1 MNSTIKAYS
10 GIILLAISWGT
21 IPLII
26 RTSDISSIGLVGI
39 RTFLGTI
46 FLATLLIRKDFN
58 LKELAKPGLILGPL
72 LAVHW
77 VTMFESIELNS
88 IAVGIGLIFSYP
100 LFVLLI
106 EFLRGNKPR
115 VYQIVL
121 IFLGFFGL
129 YNLLDISNIKSFEGV
144 VYGLIS
150 AISLSLI
157 ITIGESYSSKLGG
170 LKVAFAQLSVA
181 ALILINFT
189 FESRYWLSENIA
201 VSIFLGFFLTGLGL
215 MTYWYVVKIIK
226 PIAVSTISYLEPVT
240 GVVLGAILLNETLTS
255 RQLIGFILVVLVG
268 IGQIYFD
275 SKIKPASKVW

>member
-1 MNSTIKAYS
+1 MNSTTKAYS

-58 LKELAKPGLILGPL
+58 LKELAKPGIILGPL

-100 LFVLLI
+100 LFVLII

-215 MTYWYVVKIIK
+215 MTYWYVVKIII

-275 SKIKPASKVW
+275 SKIKPASKV

>member
-1 MNSTIKAYS
+1 MNPTTKAYS

-46 FLATLLIRKDFN
+46 FLATLLVRKDFN
-58 LKELAKPGLILGPL
+58 LKELVKPGLILGPL

-106 EFLRGNKPR
+106 EFLRGNKPK

-240 GVVLGAILLNETLTS
+240 GVVLGAILLNETLTF

-275 SKIKPASKVW
+275 SKIKPASKV

>member
-1 MNSTIKAYS
+1 MNSTTKAYS

-144 VYGLIS
+144 VFGLIS

-181 ALILINFT
+181 ALILLNFT

-240 GVVLGAILLNETLTS
+240 GVVLGAILLNETLTF

-275 SKIKPASKVW
+275 SKIKPASKV

>member
-189 FESRYWLSENIA
+189 FESRYWLSENIT

-275 SKIKPASKVW
+275 SKIKPASKV

>member
-1 MNSTIKAYS
+1 MNSTTKAYS

-170 LKVAFAQLSVA
+170 LKVAFAQLLVA

-275 SKIKPASKVW
+275 SKIKPASKV

>member
-1 MNSTIKAYS
+1 M
-10 GIILLAISWGT
+10 
-21 IPLII
+21 
-26 RTSDISSIGLVGI
+26 VI

-58 LKELAKPGLILGPL
+58 PKELAKPGLILGPL

-100 LFVLLI
+100 LFVLII

-275 SKIKPASKVW
+275 SKIKPASKV

>member
-1 MNSTIKAYS
+1 MNPTTKAYS

-46 FLATLLIRKDFN
+46 FLATLLVRKDFN
-58 LKELAKPGLILGPL
+58 LKELVKPGLILGPL

-106 EFLRGNKPR
+106 EFLRGNKPK

-201 VSIFLGFFLTGLGL
+201 VSIFLGFFLTGVGL

-240 GVVLGAILLNETLTS
+240 GVVLGAILLNETLTF

-275 SKIKPASKVW
+275 SKIKPASKV

>member
-1 MNSTIKAYS
+1 MNSTTKAYS

-240 GVVLGAILLNETLTS
+240 GVVLGAILLNETLTF

-268 IGQIYFD
+268 ISQIYFD
-275 SKIKPASKVW
+275 SKIKPASKV

>member
-226 PIAVSTISYLEPVT
+226 HIAVSTISYLEPVT

-275 SKIKPASKVW
+275 SKIKPASKV

>member
-1 MNSTIKAYS
+1 MNPTTKAYS

-46 FLATLLIRKDFN
+46 FLATLLVRKDFN
-58 LKELAKPGLILGPL
+58 LKELVKPGLILGPL

-106 EFLRGNKPR
+106 EFLRGNKPK

-201 VSIFLGFFLTGLGL
+201 VSIFLGFFLTGVGL

-240 GVVLGAILLNETLTS
+240 GVVLGAILLNEILAF
-255 RQLIGFILVVLVG
+255 RQLMGFILVVLVG

-275 SKIKPASKVW
+275 SKIKPASKV

>member
-1 MNSTIKAYS
+1 MNSTTKAYS

-58 LKELAKPGLILGPL
+58 LKELAKPGIILGPL

-106 EFLRGNKPR
+106 EFLRGNKPK

-201 VSIFLGFFLTGLGL
+201 VSIFLGFFLTGVGL

-240 GVVLGAILLNETLTS
+240 GVVLGAILLNEILAF
-255 RQLIGFILVVLVG
+255 RQLMGFILVVLVG
-268 IGQIYFD
+268 VGQIYFD
-275 SKIKPASKVW
+275 SKIKPASKV

>member
-1 MNSTIKAYS
+1 MNPTTKAYS

-46 FLATLLIRKDFN
+46 FLATLLVSKDFN
-58 LKELAKPGLILGPL
+58 LKELVKPGLILGPL

-106 EFLRGNKPR
+106 EFLRGNKPK

-201 VSIFLGFFLTGLGL
+201 VSIFLGFFLTGVGL

-240 GVVLGAILLNETLTS
+240 GVVLGAILLNETLTF

-275 SKIKPASKVW
+275 SKIKPASKV

>member
-1 MNSTIKAYS
+1 MNPTTKAYS

-46 FLATLLIRKDFN
+46 FLATLLVRKDFN
-58 LKELAKPGLILGPL
+58 LKELVKPGLILGPL

-106 EFLRGNKPR
+106 EFLRGNKPK

-201 VSIFLGFFLTGLGL
+201 ISIFLGFFLTGVGL

-275 SKIKPASKVW
+275 SKIKPASKV

>member
-1 MNSTIKAYS
+1 MNSTTKAYS
-10 GIILLAISWGT
+10 GIILLAICWGT

-275 SKIKPASKVW
+275 SKIKPASKV

>member
-10 GIILLAISWGT
+10 GIILLAISCGT

-46 FLATLLIRKDFN
+46 FLDTLLIRKDFN

-275 SKIKPASKVW
+275 SKIKPASKV

>member
-1 MNSTIKAYS
+1 MNSTTKAYS

-46 FLATLLIRKDFN
+46 FLATLLVRKDFN
-58 LKELAKPGLILGPL
+58 LKELVKPGLILGPL

-106 EFLRGNKPR
+106 EFLRGNKPK

-201 VSIFLGFFLTGLGL
+201 VSIFLGFFLTGVGL

-240 GVVLGAILLNETLTS
+240 GVVLGAILLNETLTF

-275 SKIKPASKVW
+275 SKIKPASKV

>member
-226 PIAVSTISYLEPVT
+226 PIAVSTISYLEPVK

-275 SKIKPASKVW
+275 SKIKPASKV

>member
-189 FESRYWLSENIA
+189 FESRYWLSENIT

-240 GVVLGAILLNETLTS
+240 GVVLGAILLNETLTF

-275 SKIKPASKVW
+275 SKIKPASKV

>member
-1 MNSTIKAYS
+1 MNSTTKAYS

-115 VYQIVL
+115 AYQIVL

-240 GVVLGAILLNETLTS
+240 GVVLGAILLNETLTF

-275 SKIKPASKVW
+275 SKIKPASKV